1 MNGKSTTAPDERQ
14 SGKTTAAMVH
24 PIVMPRG
31 RRSCRDRARYAAI
44 CELRSWRD
52 TLLRQENGGVK
63 RRMISSRPEVERT
76 SWDWSW
82 TTYVDVRLTDGFE
95 LSFSSGKYGELE
107 WPYEDCV
114 AVALYRVLRRRL
126 VA

>member
-1 MNGKSTTAPDERQ
+1 LNGEQTQAKGDGLNGETIAAPVQ
-14 SGKTTAAMVH
+14 S
-24 PIVMPRG
+24 IVMPRG
-31 RRSCRDRARYAAI
+31 RRSCRDRERYAAI

-52 TLLRQENGGVK
+52 ALLRQENDGVK

-76 SWDWSW
+76 AWDWSW

-95 LSFSSGKYGELE
+95 LSFSSGKYGELS